1 MFYSSVC
8 SIFKDEDLFSLRA
21 ISHSRGI
28 TYSFDSCSKLLSVTG
43 CKRTPVLCKRTTVL
57 MVITRVDQIVSIIII
72 FPRMFYCRLCSKI
85 VCFNIY
91 VFACTLIDLLKC
103 NTNVNNM
110 RFSELN
116 QSVSWNYC
124 TRY

>member
-57 MVITRVDQIVSIIII
+57 MVITRVDQIRVHHYHISQNV
-72 FPRMFYCRLCSKI
+72 LLQ
-85 VCFNIY
+85 V
-91 VFACTLIDLLKC
+91 VF
-103 NTNVNNM
+103 
-110 RFSELN
+110 
-116 QSVSWNYC
+116 
-124 TRY
+124 